1 MTGKSHVTLKQGHI
15 VEHDIESMHKT
26 LWTVHVSKL
35 WSNVTLLK
43 DWALT
48 DPSDFSSIFLH
59 LVSLQEKSEHDPK
72 KTAGKRFSI
81 ESKATWIWTIK

>member
-1 MTGKSHVTLKQGHI
+1 MTLKQGHI

-35 WSNVTLLK
+35 CSNVTLLK
-43 DWALT
+43 DWAIT

-59 LVSLQEKSEHDPK
+59 LVSLQEKS
-72 KTAGKRFSI
+72 
-81 ESKATWIWTIK
+81 